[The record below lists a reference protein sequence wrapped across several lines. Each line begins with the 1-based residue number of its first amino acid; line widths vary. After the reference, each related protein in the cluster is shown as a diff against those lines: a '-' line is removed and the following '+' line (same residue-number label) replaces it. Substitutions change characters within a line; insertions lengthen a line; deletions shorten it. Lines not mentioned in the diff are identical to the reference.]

1 MISSGQFLES
11 WGGFFDLNFKFQISE
26 KMDSDFGEMFVLLK
40 KFEKKRNDIINTSQ
54 KRTHE
59 WHMKRIEDEVKHTEG
74 DEGGRRC
81 KKTNIY
87 NIDMFTVLNFCYK

>member
-1 MISSGQFLES
+1 
-11 WGGFFDLNFKFQISE
+11 
-26 KMDSDFGEMFVLLK
+26 
-40 KFEKKRNDIINTSQ
+40 
-54 KRTHE
+54 
-59 WHMKRIEDEVKHTEG
+59 MKRIEDEVKHTEG